1 MWMTLALG
9 LAHAGSG
16 PWVPGTSV
24 GNLYVGLDGEH
35 FNTVRAN
42 GDAGAE
48 AVPIGD
54 GVGAL
59 GLTGILSY
67 GLAPRV
73 EMEARLPVRSAH
85 VNRRDHP
92 TCEAIGADG
101 CRTTHTIG
109 VIEARLKAL
118 VLDELSGQP
127 LSLALGADVRFGGIT
142 SPTRDRITNAGEGT
156 TDFGPRLAAGR
167 SGTIGASYY
176 TVSFDSSWYYR
187 IPNTTSFPNFSGDR
201 SVPGSEFVGSLEA
214 LFTPGG
220 GVVTFG
226 PYANGIYRPSG
237 VDFQDLVVDDP
248 DRFAALRI
256 ANVTAGGKLLIRDTR
271 NHVFVVSVGRTVYAF
286 NNPSDRIIV
295 SFGVSLNDV
304 FKIFDREGA

>member
-1 MWMTLALG
+1 MLMALALG

-24 GNLYVGLDGEH
+24 GNLYIGLDGEH
-35 FNTVRAN
+35 FNNVRSN

-48 AVPIGD
+48 RVPVGD
-54 GVGAL
+54 GIGAL
-59 GLTGILSY
+59 GVQGILSY
-67 GLAPRV
+67 GLSPRV

-85 VNRRDHP
+85 VNRQDHP
-92 TCEAIGADG
+92 TCDVIGANG

-109 VIEARLKAL
+109 VIEARLKGL
-118 VLDELSGQP
+118 VIDELSGKP
-127 LSLALGADVRFGGIT
+127 ISLAIGADVRFGGLT

-156 TDFGPRLAAGR
+156 TDFGPRLALGR
-167 SGTIGASYY
+167 SGAMGSSYY
-176 TVSFDSSWYYR
+176 AMSLDTSWYYR
-187 IPNTTSFPNFSGDR
+187 IPNTTSFPNFTGDR
-201 SVPGSEFVGSLEA
+201 AVPGSEFTGGLEM
-214 LFTPGG
+214 LVTPGG
-220 GVVTFG
+220 GVVTLG

-256 ANVTAGGKLLIRDTR
+256 ANVTAGAKLLIRDKK
-271 NHVFVVSVGRTVYAF
+271 NHVFVTSVGRTVYAM

-295 SFGVSLNDV
+295 SFGVSVNDV
-304 FKIFDREGA
+304 FKIFERDQE